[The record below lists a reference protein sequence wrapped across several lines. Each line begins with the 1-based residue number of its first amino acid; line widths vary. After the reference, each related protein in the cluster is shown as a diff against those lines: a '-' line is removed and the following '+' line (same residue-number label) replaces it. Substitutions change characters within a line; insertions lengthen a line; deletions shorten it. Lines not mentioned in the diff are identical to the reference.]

1 MSAALTLKAAEV
13 AGRVG
18 TRNSAMPGTSFAT
31 STSECVTG
39 RKLSEVNGSVC
50 EGCYAKKSE
59 KMYTSVRKGWAYNHA
74 STLALIATDD
84 GLERWARFMAFQIQW
99 HAKKL
104 GELYHRWF
112 DAGDLASI
120 RMLRAI
126 VRVCELTPEVRHW
139 LPTRE
144 AGMVKAWRKAGGAE
158 PDNLVIRIS
167 STMIGDRPVRHAS
180 HTSTV
185 HRKGAF
191 DVAVHGHDCP
201 KANHTHATNACESCR
216 NCWDKSIRN
225 VSYQYHR

>member
-13 AGRVG
+13 AGRIG

-31 STSECVTG
+31 PTGECHVG
-39 RKLSEVNGSVC
+39 GKLSGIKGSVC
-50 EGCYAKKSE
+50 HDCYAKKTE
-59 KMYTSVRKGWAYNHA
+59 KMYPSVRQGRAYNHA
-74 STLALIATDD
+74 STIALIATDD
-84 GLERWARFMAFQIQW
+84 GMERWARFMAFQIKW
-99 HAKKL
+99 HAKRL

-112 DAGDLASI
+112 DAGDLASV
-120 RMLRAI
+120 RMLQAI

-144 AGMVKAWRKAGGAE
+144 ARMVAQWRREGGTE

-167 STMIGDRPVRHAS
+167 ATMIGDRPVRHAS

-191 DVAVHGHDCP
+191 DAAVHGHDCP
-201 KANHTHATNACESCR
+201 KANHTHATNACEGCR
-216 NCWDKSIRN
+216 NCWDKAIDN